1 MARYEDLPDSG
12 FAWQIVDV
20 PIANLPHGIQKGTPE
35 QAAQA
40 AADGLPPK
48 LPQCGIRALSPGE
61 DIEAH
66 RLAAAFSKTQGVDY
80 NETHPV
86 CVNSLMV
93 YTLAM
98 ACVDPDSDRR
108 KPVLFFGDS
117 PELAAQT
124 LRDDPKHLITLDT
137 VVYLHERY
145 LIWKDKINP
154 QANTIADYE
163 MQSILEKSADDLD
176 FLASLTPGLRLKL
189 LHTTGVLLVT
199 SPGWTEL
206 ASSFARND
214 ATKSC
219 EKPTRPGKPN
229 KKAAPRAPKKA
240 KRKARR

>member
-1 MARYEDLPDSG
+1 MSRYEDLPDSG

-40 AADGLPPK
+40 AADGLPVK

-66 RLAAAFSKTQGVDY
+66 RLAAEFSKTQGVDY

-93 YTLAM
+93 YSVAM

-108 KPVLFFGDS
+108 KPVLFFGDT

-124 LRDDPKHLITLDT
+124 LRDDPKHFITLDT

-163 MQSILEKSADDLD
+163 MQDILQRSANDLD

-206 ASSFARND
+206 ASSFGKSD
-214 ATKSC
+214 STKSS
-219 EKPTRPGKPN
+219 
-229 KKAAPRAPKKA
+229 KKTVSQPKRRVTAPKKA

>member
-163 MQSILEKSADDLD
+163 MQDILQRSANDLD

-206 ASSFARND
+206 ASSFA
-214 ATKSC
+214 KSDSISSSVKLK
-219 EKPTRPGKPN
+219 KPLRKVV
-229 KKAAPRAPKKA
+229 ARAPKKA
-240 KRKARR
+240 KRRGRK